1 MEKNQRRERF
11 RVVSVS
17 RGRAVV
23 AYRSDNFQ
31 FEVSAADLE
40 FLCNGKFI
48 MPNPGE
54 DIEAV
59 VVGAGEGLREV
70 FIFGHEHEHER
81 ASYEGVAPT
90 EQGWTP
96 YFSKPRDAGK

>member
-48 MPNPGE
+48 MPKPGE
-54 DIEAV
+54 DIEAIV
-59 VVGAGEGLREV
+59 IGSGEGLREV

-81 ASYEGVAPT
+81 AAYEGAADESV
-90 EQGWTP
+90 GWTP
-96 YFSKPRDAGK
+96 VFQKPRDAGK